1 MRRAFGVAEALGL
14 LPYWDARVTSL
25 STGHIKLTELGRALM
40 ANAKLVILDE
50 PICGVDPVM
59 ADEVFSLLIR
69 LRDERGLTFLVIE
82 HRLDIALKYAD
93 YVYVMHQGTLISE
106 GSVDR
111 VLGDSRV
118 KEVYLGE

>member
-1 MRRAFGVAEALGL
+1 
-14 LPYWDARVTSL
+14 
-25 STGHIKLTELGRALM
+25 M